1 MSFTEVFKQYF
12 VLFKDNFPE
21 LLTTPA
27 CDNPFYIIPTI
38 CVLTFIL
45 ELTLP
50 RKQNYS
56 PTKRKG
62 FWQDLLYVIFID
74 YLLLLIGFFAL
85 AATVEYF
92 FKNGLEMIGI
102 SSPVIYDIKDLTFIA
117 QFLIIFILFDF
128 MQWLGHFLL
137 HRVNFLWKFHKIHH
151 AQETLGFAST
161 RHFHWVEF
169 LVFKPLLFIVF
180 MTLNLE
186 SNEFVSIYLWFGL
199 SFTFFS
205 HCNVKVNSKW
215 FNKIFISPETHFWHH
230 AKKVPQRYGVN
241 FASTL
246 TVWDHIFGFYYY
258 PEDKGEPELGV
269 EDQDRM
275 PKTFIGQFFYP
286 FKQLFTKDENQPLTR
301 AERRRLKK
309 EKRKS

>member
-1 MSFTEVFKQYF
+1 MSFFEVFKQYF
-12 VLFKDNFPE
+12 VAFKDSFVQQLANPSW
-21 LLTTPA
+21 
-27 CDNPFYIIPTI
+27 DNPFYIIPAI

-50 RKQNYS
+50 RKREYS
-56 PTKRKG
+56 PTNRKG
-62 FWQDLLYVIFID
+62 FWQDLFYVIFID
-74 YLLLLIGFFAL
+74 YLVLLFGFWAF
-85 AATVEYF
+85 AATIQYF
-92 FKNGLEMIGI
+92 FTNGLQAIGI
-102 SSPVIYDIKDLTFIA
+102 ESPVIYDIKDLPYVV
-117 QFLIIFILFDF
+117 QFFIIFILFDF

-180 MTLNLE
+180 MTLNLQA
-186 SNEFVSIYLWFGL
+186 NEFVVFYLWVGL
-199 SFTFFS
+199 TFTFFS
-205 HCNVKVNSKW
+205 HCNVKVNWKW
-215 FNKIFISPETHFWHH
+215 FNYIFISPETHYWHH

-246 TVWDHIFGFYYY
+246 TIWDHLFGYFYY
-258 PEDKGEPELGV
+258 PQDKGEPELGV
-269 EDQDRM
+269 DDQDRM

-286 FKQLFTKDENQPLTR
+286 FKHLFSKEKERPLTR
-301 AERRRLKK
+301 AERRRRAKGK
-309 EKRKS
+309 